1 MIDNQIDQIV
11 NNFSDSDWDTLGSYY
26 NGILKNRSPFYVRY
40 GGVRKP
46 NGEIDMPYY
55 VENDAASNVRRFLIN
70 KKLNI
75 KFDWYRWRNGKAIL
89 HSNSS
94 HKYEQID
101 ARTVIKIF
109 IAVLH
114 NDRFNEGAFARLFES
129 GSGELLLKRWI
140 ELKPL

>member
-1 MIDNQIDQIV
+1 MIDNQIDQII
-11 NNFSDSDWDTLGSYY
+11 NNFSDSDWNTLGSYY
-26 NGILKNRSPFYVRY
+26 NSILKNRRPFYVRY
-40 GGVRKP
+40 GGVRKH

-55 VENDAASNVRRFLIN
+55 VESETVSNVRRFFIN

-75 KFDWYRWRNGKAIL
+75 KFDWYRWHEGKSIL
-89 HSNSS
+89 HTSS
-94 HKYEQID
+94 VHRFEQLD
-101 ARTVIKIF
+101 LRTVIKLF

-129 GSGELLLKRWI
+129 GRAELMLKRCI